1 MSTAVA
7 RRKPAQKAKT
17 VFRKLTE
24 EQVLASEEIWI
35 PLEAVQITHNDRTE
49 FDQQAIDTLAVSIAE
64 RGLDNA
70 ITIREMPGTPGV
82 YELIAGER
90 RLRACRQLKLAN
102 IRAKVIAA
110 DDRHADL
117 LRLEENML
125 REDLNQIE
133 RAAGLKRYMELHG
146 ESQTE
151 VGKRFGMTQAQVSNL
166 LRLLQLPEYWQNQVA
181 SGTIGH
187 TIVRDVLLPWAHRP
201 QVLEMVIES
210 FDGSVASGD
219 TLDRFEL
226 QHEISK
232 AVHRCSRSVRKEHV
246 HQWTKIDG
254 QTCCFKY
261 DAAKHEKLLDVED
274 NRAWNI
280 EEWEKLNEPARKK
293 AVEKQKAEK
302 AKSASE
308 TSVMRSQSKAAKA
321 KESKDVDEWKLK
333 KTLCLQLLPMLG
345 EVLHPKKH
353 KSALPLLAIFA
364 CCSEAPVEFLFGQG
378 TYPKDL
384 ELIEKLHERQSD
396 HTGIFYDMVVGW
408 CKSDPYSPDDPAAII
423 RMADLLPY
431 DLLHEWK
438 PNAEVL
444 ECFSNDQLQA
454 FAHDHEIEHDQPRA
468 KLIENLIAAW
478 PEGYCPAEVLKA
490 CGRAKQ

>member
-17 VFRKLTE
+17 VFKKLTE

-70 ITIREMPGTPGV
+70 ITIRKMPGTPGV

-166 LRLLQLPEYWQNQVA
+166 LRLLQLPAYWQNQVA

-210 FDGSVASGD
+210 FDGSVACGE

-232 AVHRCSRSVRKEHV
+232 AVHKCSRSVRKEHV

-274 NRAWNI
+274 NRAWNL

-308 TSVMRSQSKAAKA
+308 TSVMRSQSKVAKA
-321 KESKDVDEWKLK
+321 KESKDVDEFKLK
-333 KTLCLQLLPMLG
+333 AALKTQLLLTLA
-345 EVLHPKKH
+345 EVISPRKH
-353 KSALPLLAIFA
+353 KNALPLLVLYIATEDCPTQFMTEDGKFCRDEDLLKILQNNAADPFGMFQQIVA
-364 CCSEAPVEFLFGQG
+364 RWAKSE
-378 TYPKDL
+378 
-384 ELIEKLHERQSD
+384 
-396 HTGIFYDMVVGW
+396 
-408 CKSDPYSPDDPAAII
+408 PYSPDEPSILVGL
-423 RMADLLPY
+423 ADLLPY

-438 PNAEVL
+438 PTAEVL